1 MEKKNNSYQ
10 MLPGKVQLKVLCV
23 DENNSMSYYKRI
35 ALELYDVLYQ

>member
-1 MEKKNNSYQ
+1 MGKKTTQ

-35 ALELYDVLYQ
+35 TLELYDMLYQ